1 MTLGEER
8 VDDDLEDGNEDQN
21 EDWVEGLHLV
31 RLDLQ
36 LPKLAIHAHCL
47 QCPPGTL
54 CGGVAENG
62 VKGREEGENMW
73 FNHYININTSQVYVH
88 VYSRIQL
95 CTCSKHLLIEEGP
108 KHWKWK

>member
-1 MTLGEER
+1 MTLGKER
-8 VDDDLEDGNEDQN
+8 VDDDLKDGNEDQN

-47 QCPPGTL
+47 QCPPRTL
-54 CGGVAENG
+54 CSGVAEKG
-62 VKGREEGENMW
+62 VKGREKGANMW
-73 FNHYININTSQVYVH
+73 SNHYINKSLMH

-95 CTCSKHLLIEEGP
+95 CMCSKHLLIEEGP
-108 KHWKWK
+108 KHW